1 MSVAQSNPTTAPE
14 AARAKGRGSLL
25 AKLLGGALVVALL
38 AAVTVAV
45 WPESAAD
52 RAHDDGERLGQAVGD
67 LYYADSDAEVE
78 AALSDIDGAVA
89 DTREHAGDELASQVG
104 DQADALSRAADGFVG
119 SRTTDDAWEAD
130 LYQAELDVALDDLST
145 GASDFRAQGPEVH
158 QAFWQGVDD
167 GLPQG

>member
-1 MSVAQSNPTTAPE
+1 MSVAQSTQTPASG

-45 WPESAAD
+45 WPQSAAD

-67 LYYADSDAEVE
+67 LYYADSDAEVD
-78 AALSDIDGAVA
+78 AAISDIDSAVA
-89 DTREHAGDELASQVG
+89 DTREHAGDELASQVD

-119 SRTTDDAWEAD
+119 SVTTDSAWDQE
-130 LYQAELDVALDDLST
+130 LYEAELDVALDDLTT

-158 QAFWQGVDD
+158 QAFWQGVED

>member
-1 MSVAQSNPTTAPE
+1 MSVAQSTQTPASG
-14 AARAKGRGSLL
+14 AARTKGRASLL

-45 WPESAAD
+45 WPQSAAD

-67 LYYADSDAEVE
+67 LYYADSDAEVD
-78 AALSDIDGAVA
+78 AAISDIDSAVA
-89 DTREHAGDELASQVG
+89 DTREHAGDELASQVD

-119 SRTTDDAWEAD
+119 SVTTDSAWDQE
-130 LYQAELDVALDDLST
+130 LYEAELDVALDDLTT

-158 QAFWQGVDD
+158 QAFWQGVED

>member
-1 MSVAQSNPTTAPE
+1 M
-14 AARAKGRGSLL
+14 RATKSRSTFLT
-25 AKLLGGALVVALL
+25 KLLTCTLVVALL

-52 RAHDDGERLGQAVGD
+52 RARADGERFGQAVGD
-67 LYYADSDAEVE
+67 LYYANSDAEVD
-78 AALSDIDGAVA
+78 AALTDIDSAVT
-89 DTREHAGDELASQVG
+89 DTREHAGDEVASQVE

-130 LYQAELDVALDDLST
+130 LYQAELDVALDDLADNA
-145 GASDFRAQGPEVH
+145 GDFRAQGPEVH
-158 QAFWQGVDD
+158 EAFWQGVND